1 MTQNNT
7 PCRVQ
12 HDQGNS
18 APFLDTG
25 SLFRS
30 MHPMAPVTPWVPT
43 TASGINLPYLHALI
57 FAHDSS
63 QLQVTLDLLPDLL
76 EAVHDGHG
84 GDGVDA
90 AQDVQGH
97 VDQPLLPRD
106 LPVLDDGRG
115 RGVDAQHGVVGAGIV
130 LGAVLI
136 CSNNG
141 WKCEMFVMGNGVIQ
155 RAAT

>member
-1 MTQNNT
+1 MHVIA
-7 PCRVQ
+7 PEIPRVP
-12 HDQGNS
+12 
-18 APFLDTG
+18 AP
-25 SLFRS
+25 
-30 MHPMAPVTPWVPT
+30 
-43 TASGINLPYLHALI
+43 ASGITLPYLHALI

-63 QLQVTLDLLPDLL
+63 QLQVTLDLLADLL

-115 RGVDAQHGVVGAGIV
+115 RGVNAQHGIVGAGIV

-136 CSNNG
+136 CSHDGCKGNG
-141 WKCEMFVMGNGVIQ
+141 KMFVTVNGKCLSL
-155 RAAT
+155 